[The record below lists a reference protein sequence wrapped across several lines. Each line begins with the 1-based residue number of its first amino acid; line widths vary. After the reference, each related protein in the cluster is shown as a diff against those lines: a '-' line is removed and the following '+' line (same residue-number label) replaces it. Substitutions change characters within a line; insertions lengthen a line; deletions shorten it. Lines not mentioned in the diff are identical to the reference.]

1 MIVNEYGK
9 KDSTEIFSVYLLD
22 LTYSVILSSTE
33 LETDSSSD
41 KEVSDQESSC
51 QH

>member
-9 KDSTEIFSVYLLD
+9 KDSTEIFSVSD
-22 LTYSVILSSTE
+22 LTYSVSLSSTE

>member
-1 MIVNEYGK
+1 MEE
-9 KDSTEIFSVYLLD
+9 KDSTESFNSPLDTQD
-22 LTYSVILSSTE
+22 LTYSVILSRSE

-41 KEVSDQESSC
+41 EKVNDQESSC

>member
-1 MIVNEYGK
+1 MIVNEYGT
-9 KDSTEIFSVYLLD
+9 KDSTEIFSVSD
-22 LTYSVILSSTE
+22 LTLSVSLSSTE

-41 KEVSDQESSC
+41 QDVSDKESSC